1 VASTDSVKHLRR
13 FLNALLGVVMTPIIL
28 FEEWGWEP
36 LRKLAAAAANSW
48 PLAWLNRRIAKL
60 PPYAALAVMAVPSMT
75 IIPVK
80 VVAVWLISRGYV
92 GWSVALLVVSKLLG
106 TAFLAHLFSLTQP
119 ALMRLVWFA
128 SAYTRWVAWKTELMA
143 RVKATAVW
151 RAAQRLSQRLKAAW
165 RHR

>member
-1 VASTDSVKHLRR
+1 MKFLRR
-13 FLNALLGVVMTPIIL
+13 FLNGLLGVVMTPVIL

-36 LRKLAAAAANSW
+36 LRKLAAAVANSW

-80 VVAVWLISRGYV
+80 VVAVWLISRGFV

-106 TAFLAHLFSLTQP
+106 TALLAHLFSLTQP
-119 ALMRLVWFA
+119 ALMRIAWFA
-128 SAYTRWVAWKTELMA
+128 RAYTAWSAWKNALMA
-143 RVKATAVW
+143 RVKATP
-151 RAAQRLSQRLKAAW
+151 AW
-165 RHR
+165 RVTRQLKEWLSALRRPR